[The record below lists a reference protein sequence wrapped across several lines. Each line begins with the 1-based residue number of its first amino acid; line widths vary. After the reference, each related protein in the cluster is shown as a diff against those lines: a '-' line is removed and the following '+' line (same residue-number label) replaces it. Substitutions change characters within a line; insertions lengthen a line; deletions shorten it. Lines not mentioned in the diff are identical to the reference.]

1 MTGPDKEAK
10 YVILGEKAKAQLV
23 RDSKKDIEIS
33 ITELQKN
40 PLNYTQVILQYL
52 LRLMVLGM
60 NLLSKFTPITF
71 FVIYW
76 CPLLPCYVSESS
88 NFPLFTLAGCEFL
101 FPSNLVRIYYVFIW
115 HVRKEFLFLWRH
127 ACCRVDIWMEMYQI
141 PYSMSS
147 WRKNKISH
155 ESATMGQPLT
165 NLPTSPWV

>member
-60 NLLSKFTPITF
+60 NLLSKFSPITF
-71 FVIYW
+71 FVIY
-76 CPLLPCYVSESS
+76 
-88 NFPLFTLAGCEFL
+88 
-101 FPSNLVRIYYVFIW
+101 
-115 HVRKEFLFLWRH
+115 
-127 ACCRVDIWMEMYQI
+127 
-141 PYSMSS
+141 
-147 WRKNKISH
+147 
-155 ESATMGQPLT
+155 
-165 NLPTSPWV
+165 